1 MFHGVIERILHL
13 HGWVAYAII
22 FALPALE
29 ASVFLGF
36 IFPGEIAVLLGGV
49 LAFQGRI
56 TLGGAMA
63 AAVAGAIIGD
73 SVGYEVGKHFG
84 TRLLEGPL
92 RRFVKRDHRERA
104 TGFLRR
110 HGGKAVFFGRFTAAL
125 RVLVPGF
132 AGIAAIPYPTFLFYN
147 ALGGAIW
154 AVGFT
159 LLGYLAGNEYRRV
172 QHVAGRAGALLLALI
187 VTIALIVFV
196 ARWIARN
203 PERLRA
209 WWNRMMQR
217 PVLRWFRA
225 PLEFLGRRFQPG
237 NALGLELTGG
247 LLAIALLGIG
257 FGKVLRDVSQR
268 QNLVH
273 FDQPFLNWL
282 MRHTEGGVTT
292 TMKVITLFGSTA
304 FISIA
309 AGLLA
314 IWFMAKSRPAR
325 AFLIVMA
332 PLGAFALERIV
343 KATVDRPRPSVHPLV
358 HASGSSFPSGHATL
372 AAAFYL
378 VVALMLARATRS
390 WRLKVIIWTVL
401 LSFIG
406 AIGFSRLYLRVH
418 WLTDVLGGFALGTA
432 WTAVVASGLGV
443 WQRAREKAVPRT
455 A

>member
-1 MFHGVIERILHL
+1 MFHAVIERILHL

-56 TLGGAMA
+56 TLGGAMT
-63 AAVAGAIIGD
+63 AAVAGAIVGD

-84 TRLLEGPL
+84 PRLLEGPL
-92 RRFVKRDHRERA
+92 RRFVKQDHRARA
-104 TGFLRR
+104 TAFLRR

-132 AGIAAIPYPTFLFYN
+132 AGIAEIPYPTFLFYN
-147 ALGGAIW
+147 AVGGAIW

-172 QHVAGRAGALLLALI
+172 QHLAGRAGALLLALI
-187 VTIALIVFV
+187 VTVALIVFV

-225 PLEFLGRRFQPG
+225 PLALIGRRFQPG

-247 LLAIALLGIG
+247 LVVIALLGIG
-257 FGKVLRDVSQR
+257 FGKVLQDVSQH
-268 QNLVH
+268 QNLFH
-273 FDQPFLNWL
+273 LDAPLLNWL

-292 TMKVITLFGSTA
+292 AMKVITIFGSSA

-325 AFLIVMA
+325 AFLIVVA
-332 PLGAFALERIV
+332 PLGAFALERTI
-343 KATVDRPRPSVHPLV
+343 KAIVDRPPLPVQPLV
-358 HASGSSFPSGHATL
+358 HTSGSSFPSSHATL

-378 VVALMLARATRS
+378 VVALLLARATHS
-390 WRLKVIIWTVL
+390 WRLKVIIWTVVI
-401 LSFIG
+401 SFIG
-406 AIGFSRLYLRVH
+406 AIGFSRLYLRAH

-432 WTAVVASGLGV
+432 WMAVVASGLGV